1 MSESRAV
8 RCCRAARR
16 WAAALVGSYRC
27 RECGG
32 PLRRLVPADLTP
44 EAVRAYRLAGTLGGL
59 LAAGRVCRACTC
71 RGEWILIE

>member
-1 MSESRAV
+1 MSESRAG
-8 RCCRAARR
+8 RCWRAARR
-16 WAAALVGSYRC
+16 WAALVGSYRC

-32 PLRRLVPADLTP
+32 PLRRLVSADLTP

-59 LAAGRVCRACTC
+59 LAAGHVCRACTC